1 MKKYMILALS
11 IIATQALYGY
21 GEDLSPTPNYRVS
34 NNDEINE
41 TFEKT
46 AYEDLLRMVDEV
58 NRQNGISS
66 KLFINGTNLGKEYSD
81 VKFIPVAQFT
91 DNESFTEPLP
101 ERRTGNQKRIYFGNN
116 NEAKNIS
123 IISTEEFEKNLSA
136 RDNNYVLNGT
146 YKNLNKYND
155 TGWGFNKR
163 NPMEISVDEYFKNIH
178 NKSKNEVAQYLLP
191 KLQEYLTPQSK
202 EVIIKNGELYTK
214 EADGKEWKI
223 LWEVEPVSV
232 FNVWPEGYKDD
243 VFTKI
248 YLYDSSSSPNNSSG
262 RIIYKKDGSILI
274 EDKLNY
280 TADSSMG
287 KDIEF
292 RGKGRIDGE
301 INLGSGKN
309 ILTIKEQFTG
319 KYGTNIILGAYAK
332 LKNIDK
338 IKVSGAIGSDS
349 DVSLSGK
356 TSLAIDIDPAI
367 KNNKGHLIQ
376 HVFKDSDKN
385 IIFESP
391 YSLLNKKYKNDFCIE
406 MMASK
411 ISEDSVVDMGRKLEY
426 EDIEELSTPYKIN
439 LVSDTIT
446 HNIVTLDTLSDDGN
460 TLVEVKIKDS
470 LKKLTDEENKVYA
483 SIKNSGNLYA
493 LSPTLST
500 TNKKTTFSA
509 KDDENIIKKDIQ
521 LAKYL
526 REKTA
531 DDTLRDLSEFN
542 FSPQQE
548 EELKKKI
555 NNIKETIV
563 IKDDILRRKEYE
575 EYKKYNLKFNDI
587 EKASTELTEKIAK
600 YDLNDLT
607 DDDVLKIGNE
617 LEEFYNSNFKNTA
630 DTLKEISNNNDNKI
644 KSIEELANKISYII
658 DTIETIKNYRPS
670 EDNGNSGGSWGGN
683 WGDDWWWGEFSL
695 SSKNVKE
702 MAISTKMD
710 NYLND
715 IKRYLGDIPF
725 LITELSKLSNES
737 LDKEVLKELQAL
749 ENRYDI
755 LDYKELHSAIF
766 YTLRQE
772 EGMNELKTLISQV
785 KDKNI
790 YSRLNKI
797 TKDEMKNFTD
807 LPFNYKGNKLEG
819 KDRYLTGGTILTRDS
834 YDNFKGNIYTGY
846 GIYEF
851 DYKNHNLGMIIGGGN
866 SNYKEIKND
875 TLESITTQSQIK
887 GTTAYLGGYSRIN
900 IKDNFS
906 WLNGAGVQYGEYKV
920 NREFKNNYQ
929 QENYNSKTKST
940 GINLYSGL
948 MYSYNLPYDLTLDL
962 KGLLSYS
969 YINQG
974 KIKEENKPLALE
986 IEQKNYNYLDGELG
1000 TSLSKTI
1007 TSSNSKSSLSGGVY
1021 YVYGI
1026 SGYNNKDLQGKFI
1039 NSTSDM
1045 NIKGKKYKK
1054 DSAKLVLDYN
1064 VLLNSGFN
1072 YGIDGTYTTNG
1083 ENDNISFGIKAG
1095 YSF

>member
-1 MKKYMILALS
+1 MKKYVFLAL
-11 IIATQALYGY
+11 IGIATQTLYGY
-21 GEDLSPTPNYRVS
+21 GEDISPKPNYRVS
-34 NNDEINE
+34 NEDEINE
-41 TFEKT
+41 RFEKT

-58 NRQNGISS
+58 NRQNGVSS
-66 KLFINGTNLGKEYSD
+66 NLFINGTNLGKGYSD

-91 DNESFTEPLP
+91 DNELFTEPLP
-101 ERRTGNQKRIYFGNN
+101 GNRVGNQKRIYFGNN
-116 NEAKNIS
+116 NNIKNIS
-123 IISTEEFEKNLSA
+123 LLSTEEFEKNLL
-136 RDNNYVLNGT
+136 DKNNTYILNGT

-163 NPMEISVDEYFKNIH
+163 NPMEITIDEYFKNIH
-178 NKSKNEVAQYLLP
+178 NKSKSEIAQYLLP
-191 KLQEYLTPQSK
+191 KLQEYLTPQDK
-202 EVIIKNGELYTK
+202 EIIVKNGELYTK

-232 FNVWPEGYKDD
+232 FNVWPEGYKDT

-248 YLYDSSSSPNNSSG
+248 YLYDSSSTTNNSSG
-262 RIIYKKDGSILI
+262 RIIYKKDGTILV
-274 EDKLNY
+274 EDKLDY
-280 TADSSMG
+280 TNDTSMG

-319 KYGTNIILGAYAK
+319 KYGTNIILGPYAK
-332 LKNIDK
+332 LKNIEK
-338 IKVSGAIGSDS
+338 IRVSGAIGNDN
-349 DVSLSGK
+349 DASLSGK
-356 TSLAIDIDPAI
+356 TSLAIDIDPSV
-367 KNNKGHLIQ
+367 KNNKGYLTQ

-391 YSLLNKKYKNDFCIE
+391 DSILNKKYKNDFCIE

-411 ISEDSVVDMGRKLEY
+411 IAEDSIIDMGRKLVY
-426 EDIEELSTPYKIN
+426 DDIEDISTPYKIN

-446 HNIVTLDTLSDDGN
+446 HNIITLDTPSDDGN
-460 TLVEVKIKDS
+460 TLVSVKIKDN
-470 LKKLTDEENKVYA
+470 LKKLTEEENKVYA
-483 SIKNSGNLYA
+483 SIKNSGNISA
-493 LSPTLST
+493 IAPTLST
-500 TNKKTTFSA
+500 TNKRTTYSA
-509 KDDENIIKKDIQ
+509 KDDENVLKKDMQ

-531 DDTLRDLSEFN
+531 DETLKDLSEFN
-542 FSPQQE
+542 FTVQQE

-555 NNIKETIV
+555 NNIKETSV
-563 IKDDILRRKEYE
+563 VKDDILRRKEYE

-587 EKASTELTEKIAK
+587 EKAGTELIEKIAK
-600 YDLNDLT
+600 YDLNDLS
-607 DDDVLKIGNE
+607 DDDVLRIGNE
-617 LEEFYNSNFKNTA
+617 LEEFYNNKLKKTA
-630 DTLKEISNNNDNKI
+630 DSLREISVNNGDKI
-644 KSIEELANKISYII
+644 RSIENFANKISYIL
-658 DTIETIKNYRPS
+658 DTIETIKKYKPS
-670 EDNGNSGGSWGGN
+670 EDTGSSSGSWGGS
-683 WGDDWWWGEFSL
+683 WGDDWWWGDFSL
-695 SSKNVKE
+695 ASKNIKE

-710 NYLND
+710 NYLSD

-725 LITELSKLSNES
+725 LVTELSKLNEES

-772 EGMNELKTLISQV
+772 EAYNELKTLITQI

-790 YSRLNKI
+790 YSNLNKI
-797 TKDEMKNFTD
+797 TKDEMKNFTG
-807 LPFNYKGNKLEG
+807 LPFNYKGNRLEG
-819 KDRYLTGGTILTRDS
+819 KDKYLTGGTILTRDS

-851 DYKNHNLGMIIGGGN
+851 DYNNYNLGMIIGGGN

-875 TLESITTQSQIK
+875 TLESVTTQSQIK
-887 GTTAYLGGYSRIN
+887 GTTAYLGGYSRFTLKNN
-900 IKDNFS
+900 IS
-906 WLNGAGVQYGEYKV
+906 WLNGIGIQYGEYKV

-929 QENYNSKTKST
+929 QESYNSKIKSN

-986 IEQKNYNYLDGELG
+986 IEKKNYSYLDGELG
-1000 TSLSKTI
+1000 TSLTKTI
-1007 TSSNSKSSLSGGVY
+1007 ISDSSKSSLSGGVY
-1021 YVYGI
+1021 LVHGL
-1026 SGYNNKDLQGKFI
+1026 SGYDNKELQGKFI
-1039 NSTSDM
+1039 NSSSDM
-1045 NIKGKKYKK
+1045 KIKGKKYKK
-1054 DSAKLVLDYN
+1054 DSTKLVLDYS
-1064 VLLNSGFN
+1064 VFLNSGFN